1 MVAVHMVLR
10 RMCDGECLER
20 VLKVVMLRLRLW
32 LGFWLLMRGMGTS
45 KRITDANASED
56 RPCFLS
62 LGPLLFRFLL
72 QIGILAPLGHSHAIL
87 EVIGDVRFSLVPSF
101 KPITAETTIPAL
113 RNSFRSFLPSCLNNI
128 VQSGIVE
135 VLDVLS

>member
-1 MVAVHMVLR
+1 MVAVHMILG

-20 VLKVVMLRLRLW
+20 VLKVVMLWLRLW

-45 KRITDANASED
+45 KRIADANTSKN
-56 RPCFLS
+56 RSCLLS

-72 QIGILAPLGHSHAIL
+72 QIGIFAPLSHGHAVL
-87 EVIGDVRFSLVPSF
+87 EVVGDVCFSLVPGF
-101 KPITAETTIPAL
+101 EPIAAETTIPAL
-113 RNSFRSFLPSCLNNI
+113 RDSFRSFLPSCLNNI